1 VIDLAARLIGT
12 DRSQWIGG
20 SDAAA
25 VLKVSPWSTP
35 LDCYLEKTGQAV
47 KVIDPARE
55 KLFKRGKRLEP
66 IVVDMLIEDYG
77 VKVTKRST
85 PAIPNRYVDPQH
97 DFLAVEIDFEW
108 EVQQA
113 DIDRWALDQALL
125 GTTQSGEVK
134 TVHHFAAA
142 KFGEADTDEIPVEY
156 AAQGMDG
163 LMVTG
168 RQICLFAVLV
178 GADNLT
184 TYILKRDNETIAAMR
199 PVLVGFWK
207 NNVLAGV
214 PPDPV
219 NLPDVTKLLMRRPAI
234 QVEASAEAIA
244 WLAEFEAAKAQMRVA
259 AEIAEE
265 MKFLI
270 GKFMLGE
277 DAIVR
282 PVGARGGKY
291 PVEPTAAAKA
301 IAHELTIDTEPALV
315 INLQRQTRIDT
326 AKVQKDYPEVASACS
341 YDLRFFKF
349 GKPPKPKK
357 AKRR

>member
-1 VIDLAARLIGT
+1 MNAPLPPVVV
-12 DRSQWIGG
+12 DRAKFLGG

-25 VLKVSPWSTP
+25 VLKVSPWGTP
-35 LDCYLEKTGQAV
+35 LDVFLEKTGQAT
-47 KVIDPARE
+47 KEIDPARE
-55 KLFKRGKRLEP
+55 KLFRRGKRLEP
-66 IVVDMLIEDYG
+66 VVIDMLIEEYG
-77 VKVTKRST
+77 INVTKRST
-85 PAIPNRYVDPQH
+85 PAEPNRYADPEH
-97 DFLAVEIDFEW
+97 AFLAVEVDFEW

-125 GTTQSGEVK
+125 GTTQNGEVK
-134 TVHHFAAA
+134 TVHPFASG

-168 RQICLFAVLV
+168 RKLCLFAVLV

-199 PVLVGFWK
+199 PILVGFWK

-219 NLPDVTKLLMRRPAI
+219 NLPDVTKLLMRRPSI
-234 QVEASAEAIA
+234 KVEASAEAIG
-244 WLAEFEAAKAQMRVA
+244 WLGEFEDAKSRARVA
-259 AEIAEE
+259 LEVVEE
-265 MKFLI
+265 MKFQI
-270 GKFMLGE
+270 GKFMLGA

-282 PVGARGGKY
+282 PVGARGGKS

-301 IAHELTIDTEPALV
+301 IAHELTINTEPALV
-315 INLQRQTRIDT
+315 INLQQQSRIDT
-326 AKVQKDYPEVASACS
+326 DKVRKEHPDVAAECS
-341 YDLRFFKF
+341 KELKFFKF
-349 GKPPKPKK
+349 DKPR
-357 AKRR
+357 KRK

>member
-1 VIDLAARLIGT
+1 MNAPAAPAELQA
-12 DRSQWIGG
+12 DRKRFLGG
-20 SDAAA
+20 SDAGA
-25 VLKVSPWSTP
+25 VLKVSPWATP
-35 LDCYLEKTGQAV
+35 LDVFLEKTGQAT
-47 KVIDPARE
+47 KEIDPARE

-66 IVVDMLIEDYG
+66 VVVDMLIEEYQI
-77 VKVTKRST
+77 KVTKRST
-85 PAIPNRYVDPQH
+85 PAEPNRYVDPEH
-97 DFLAVEIDFEW
+97 AFLAVEVDFEW
-108 EVQQA
+108 EVQQG
-113 DIDRWALDQALL
+113 DIDRWGLDQALL
-125 GTTQSGEVK
+125 GTTQNGEVK
-134 TVHHFAAA
+134 TVHPFASG

-199 PVLVGFWK
+199 PILVGFWK

-214 PPDPV
+214 APDPL
-219 NLPDVTKLLMRRPAI
+219 NLPDVTKLLMRRPSI
-234 QVEASAEAIA
+234 KVEASAEAIG
-244 WLAEFEAAKAQMRVA
+244 WLGEFEDAKSRARVA
-259 AEIAEE
+259 LEVVEE
-265 MKFLI
+265 MKFQI
-270 GKFMLGE
+270 GKFMLGA

-315 INLQRQTRIDT
+315 INLQQQSRIDNDL
-326 AKVQKDYPEVASACS
+326 VRKDYPEVAAACS
-341 YDLRFFKF
+341 YDLKFFKF
-349 GKPPKPKK
+349 AKPTQRKK
-357 AKRR
+357 R